1 MGYRISSLNNLP
13 SNLECYYFLIGDY
26 SFDSTV
32 NNLFRNSFRS
42 LADALGENIAII
54 EKTNN
59 GKLERDLL
67 NTLYTNPNLM
77 ETIEKWERNTPG
89 LLIMWCHPSDLTDNE
104 SLVYIPFLT
113 LADVY
118 DTNVNALFEAP
129 IPPLAI
135 NEIPAPVTFGVFPS
149 ASLLAFN
156 IEYAVCPFVAESA
169 SSTTLPSA
177 SILSTF
183 ISLSILAKLIKDF
196 SGEV

>member
-89 LLIMWCHPSDLTDNE
+89 LLIMWCHPSNLTDNE

-118 DTNVNALFEAP
+118 DTNVNALFADLVSYAKYENTNL
-129 IPPLAI
+129 IDKIKDKHRIIKGVSLSVNLGIFAI
-135 NEIPAPVTFGVFPS
+135 NID
-149 ASLLAFN
+149 L
-156 IEYAVCPFVAESA
+156 
-169 SSTTLPSA
+169 
-177 SILSTF
+177 
-183 ISLSILAKLIKDF
+183 
-196 SGEV
+196 